1 MSLYESTTVDLTI
14 TVLDTA
20 TIFEG
25 PEAIYRYD
33 LPGTAVV
40 EGWALSGVM
49 DQAQKMLPAQWP
61 EVTVAV
67 VAD

>member
-1 MSLYESTTVDLTI
+1 MSTYDDYSVDLTI

-33 LPGTAVV
+33 LPGTAIV
-40 EGWALSGVM
+40 EGSALSGVI
-49 DQAQKMLPAQWP
+49 DQVKKMFPAQ
-61 EVTVAV
+61 
-67 VAD
+67 

>member
-1 MSLYESTTVDLTI
+1 MSLYESRTIDLTI

-25 PEAIYRYD
+25 PESVYRYD

-40 EGWALSGVM
+40 EGWALAGVI
-49 DQAQKMLPAQWP
+49 
-61 EVTVAV
+61 E
-67 VAD
+67 